1 MADLKSAKLELWV
14 YGGDVT
20 NVPENPNYTLTK
32 KILTG
37 HTVIPFEIS
46 ELVRDHVTVE
56 FDGNYANIKQ
66 TKWVKYK
73 VTRTYTDDTTD
84 NYEKYLIAF
93 RGYGEFDDGLN
104 PELSRDIMI
113 SNRVIH
119 TLCGYDIN
127 LPMFVL
133 EDGVSKV
140 TYTQDDATTDSLLLG
155 SAATVTS
162 DSTGVTADS
171 TTLTADVTAQ
181 RTTDPDS
188 GISELSLPNNTESI
202 TITKADGSTEII
214 KIKCLEECKHKPYKI
229 SFVNKFG
236 VIQDMWFFKKRV
248 DSFTTERDEYKKSIM
263 KVKDSISFSSSSHK
277 SSYLKNQGKEL
288 FTMNTGFIDEGYGEV
303 IKQLMVSEYVYI
315 HDLDRINPLDN
326 STKVYA
332 IKVASSDVDIKT
344 RLNDKLI
351 NYTLQFEAA
360 SEFIQSIR

>member
-1 MADLKSAKLELWV
+1 MAELKSAKLELWV

-20 NVPENPNYTLTK
+20 NVPENPSYTLTK
-32 KILTG
+32 KMLTG

-46 ELVRDHVTVE
+46 ELVRDHVTVD
-56 FDGNYANIKQ
+56 FYGNYSDIKQ
-66 TKWVKYK
+66 SKWVKYK
-73 VTRTYTDDTTD
+73 VTRTYTDDSTD

-113 SNRVIH
+113 SNRVVH
-119 TLCGYDIN
+119 TLCGEQIN

-133 EDGVSKV
+133 EDGVTKV
-140 TYTQDDATTDSLLLG
+140 TYTQDDDTTDDLLLG
-155 SAATVTS
+155 SAALVTADS
-162 DSTGVTADS
+162 DGITADS
-171 TTLTADVTAQ
+171 TTITSDVTAQ
-181 RTTDPDS
+181 RSTDPDS
-188 GISELSLPNNTESI
+188 GISEVPLPTDTNSI
-202 TITKADGSTEII
+202 TVTKSDGSTEKIL
-214 KIKCLEECKHKPYKI
+214 IKCIEECKETPYKV

-248 DSFTTERDEYKKSIM
+248 DSFTTEREEYKKSIM
-263 KVKDSISFSSSSHK
+263 NVKDSVSFSSSSHK

-303 IKQLMVSEYVYI
+303 VKQLMVSEYVYI
-315 HDLDRINPLDN
+315 HDLGRINPDDN